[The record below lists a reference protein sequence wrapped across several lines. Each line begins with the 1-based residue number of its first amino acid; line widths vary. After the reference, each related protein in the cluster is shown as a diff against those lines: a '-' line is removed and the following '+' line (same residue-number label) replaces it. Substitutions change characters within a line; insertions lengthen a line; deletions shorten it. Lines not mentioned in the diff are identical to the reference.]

1 LTLEAPKKVRAQ
13 SIVELFHEIFSQ
25 FLVVFFELLKISP
38 FIWVQEVHE
47 IEQFPDVVV
56 QWRLRA

>member
-13 SIVELFHEIFSQ
+13 PVVELFHEILSQ
-25 FLVVFFELLKISP
+25 FLIVFFEPLKISP